1 MEAHAK
7 LSASGSS
14 TWLNCPASIKET
26 ANAEN
31 KSSIFSEEGTF
42 AHAMSELCLNTGNN
56 ASYYLTNPIPES
68 VYDETSNDF
77 IYDSEMAENVQT
89 YLDFVRSFNLPFK
102 VEVRCDYSQWVPEG
116 FGTSDC
122 LAFDEAKGI
131 LHVIDL
137 KYGKGVKVFAT
148 NNTQAQLYALGSL
161 SHYQQTPDEIHI
173 HIVQP
178 RLDHIDTAVVT
189 YGELMTFAD
198 YATKQA
204 QLALS
209 DNPPFNPSE
218 KACKWCKVK
227 STCKALA
234 KHSADTVLTQFDVI
248 DEPETPAVD
257 TLNHEQLKRILDN
270 KSLIE
275 DFLKAVELHVFEVLF
290 NGEPFEG
297 YKLVQGRSISKWSD
311 NAESALL
318 SYIDEAKLY
327 KKSLITI
334 TEAKKLVSK
343 DIIEELTYKP
353 EGKPTLAKACDK
365 RKSID
370 ILKFF

>member
-1 MEAHAK
+1 MATHAK

-14 TWLNCPASIKET
+14 TWLNCPASIKAT
-26 ANAEN
+26 ANVEN
-31 KSSIFSEEGTF
+31 KSSAYAQEGTF

-56 ASYYLTNPIPES
+56 ASYYLTNAIPRT

-77 IYDSEMAENVQT
+77 IYDLEMADNVQI

-122 LAFDEAKGI
+122 LAFDNTTNT

-137 KYGKGVKVFAT
+137 KYGKGVKVYST

-161 SHYQQTPDEIHI
+161 SQYQQTPNEIHI

-178 RLDHIDTAVVT
+178 RLDHIDTTVIT
-189 YGELMTFAD
+189 YDELMTFAD

-218 KACKWCKVK
+218 KACKWCNAK

-234 KHSADTVLTQFDVI
+234 KYSSDTVLTQFDVI
-248 DEPETPAVD
+248 DEPEMPVIN
-257 TLNHEQLKRILDN
+257 TLSHEQMKRILDN

-275 DFLKAVELHVFEVLF
+275 YFLKAVESHAFDILTSGKE
-290 NGEPFEG
+290 FEG
-297 YKLVQGRSISKWSD
+297 YKLVQGRSVSKWLD
-311 NAESALL
+311 DAESTLL
-318 SYIDEAKLY
+318 SYIDENKLY

-334 TEAKKLVSK
+334 TEAKKLISK
-343 DIIEELTYKP
+343 DLITELTYKP
-353 EGKPTLAKACDK
+353 EGKPTLAKSCDK

-370 ILKFF
+370 MLNFF